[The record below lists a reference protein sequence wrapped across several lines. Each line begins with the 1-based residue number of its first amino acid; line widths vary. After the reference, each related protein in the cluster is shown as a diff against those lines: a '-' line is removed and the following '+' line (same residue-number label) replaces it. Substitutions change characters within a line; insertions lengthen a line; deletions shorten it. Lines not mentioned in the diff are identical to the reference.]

1 VAKREPSKP
10 NRNGNGRAHA
20 SIQDVA
26 RDAEVSIAT
35 VSRVLNTPHLVSADT
50 SERVRAVIA
59 RLGYS
64 PNPFAK
70 GLITRV
76 SGVMGFALP
85 DIHGEFYSELLR
97 GADHKAR
104 ELGYHLLVSAE
115 ARADSGGAAGN
126 KEPSGRALGF
136 GFIDG
141 LAVMI
146 TEPSAAIWKEARGTR
161 LPVVL
166 MDLEIDEPNI
176 DCILADN
183 EPGTREACEHL
194 LGSTSPERMFFV
206 GGPKENF
213 DTNKR
218 AEVFARTLAAR
229 GHAVVESQVAFG
241 VYSAEWGESWARE
254 RGPAALKNCGVLAGN
269 DEIALGILQAAQEMG
284 VKVPDDLR
292 IVGFDDTRLASLVR
306 PRLSAVR
313 VPLTEIGGA
322 AIAALAKR
330 IEDPESP
337 GTVLRLPTTLVVRE
351 SSLKK

>member
-1 VAKREPSKP
+1 MTKRDPLNT
-10 NRNGNGRAHA
+10 NRNGNGRSHA

-50 SERVRAVIA
+50 SERVRMVIA
-59 RLGYS
+59 RLGYA

-70 GLITRV
+70 GLITKASRV
-76 SGVMGFALP
+76 LGFALP

-97 GADHKAR
+97 GADDKAR

-115 ARADSGGAAGN
+115 ARADSGTGVKA
-126 KEPSGRALGF
+126 PSGRALGF

-146 TEPSAAIWKEARGTR
+146 TEPSAAIWREARGTR
-161 LPVVL
+161 IPVVL
-166 MDLEIDEPNI
+166 MDLELDEPGV

-194 LGSTSPERMFFV
+194 LLLTAPKGMCFV
-206 GGPKENF
+206 GGPEENF
-213 DTNKR
+213 DTRKR
-218 AEVFARTLAAR
+218 AEVFARVLG
-229 GHAVVESQVAFG
+229 GHGHTVGGAQTVFG
-241 VYSAEWGESWARE
+241 TYSAEWGEAWARE
-254 RGPAALKNCGVLAGN
+254 QGPAGLKGRGVLAGN
-269 DEIALGILQAAQEMG
+269 DEIALGILQAAQAMG
-284 VKVPDDLR
+284 VRVPDDLR

-313 VPLTEIGGA
+313 VPLTEIGAA

-330 IEDPESP
+330 IENRDAPA
-337 GTVLRLPTTLVVRE
+337 TVLRLPTSLVVRE
-351 SSLKK
+351 SSVKR